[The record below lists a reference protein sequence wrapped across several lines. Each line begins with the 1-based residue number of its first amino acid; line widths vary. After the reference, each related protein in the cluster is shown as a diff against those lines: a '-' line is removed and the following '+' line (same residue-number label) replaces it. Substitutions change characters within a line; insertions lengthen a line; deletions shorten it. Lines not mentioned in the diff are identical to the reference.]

1 MKIYTGNRITL
12 LKNGAAFFPAMLAAI
27 DAAVDDIRIE
37 IYIFEDDVSG
47 RAIAEAL
54 ARAAQ
59 RGVAVRLLI
68 DGFGSLKAPETFFD
82 AMRAAGVDVL
92 VYRPLRGKW
101 FPTRHRMRRT
111 HRKIVLVDGKVGF
124 LGGIN
129 FIDDFTENLST
140 THPRYD
146 YAVKVEGP
154 VLAPVYE
161 SVHRL
166 WRRTKWLTQLRR
178 EHDGALPTVAS
189 EAVGDTLLAFVSRDN
204 VKHRRNIE
212 QAYRA
217 AISAAKSEVLIA
229 SSYFLPG
236 RPLRQAL
243 VAATQRGVKV
253 EILLQGAADHPLMQM
268 ATRSLYADLLEAGI
282 VIHEYRP
289 AMLHAKVAVVD
300 GWWATVGSSNLDPFS
315 LLLNREA
322 NIIAVDAAFA
332 TELRASLHD
341 ETMRNAE
348 KLEAHVWATRGMKQK
363 LASWLA
369 LGLISAWLFRRNRDG
384 QYSA

>member
-54 ARAAQ
+54 ARASR

-68 DGFGSLKAPETFFD
+68 DGFGSLEAPETFFD

-161 SVHRL
+161 SVYRL

-178 EHDGALPTVAS
+178 EHDSALPTVAS

-243 VAATQRGVKV
+243 VAATKRGVKV

-268 ATRSLYADLLEAGI
+268 ATRSLYTDLLEAGI

-341 ETMRNAE
+341 ETVRNAE

-369 LGLISAWLFRRNRDG
+369 LGLIRISSAIFG
-384 QYSA
+384 VEAE

>member
-1 MKIYTGNRITL
+1 MKIYPGNRITL

-27 DAAVDDIRIE
+27 DAAVQDIRIE

-101 FPTRHRMRRT
+101 FPTRHRMRRV

-154 VLAPVYE
+154 VLAPIYE
-161 SVHRL
+161 SVYRL
-166 WRRTKWLTQLRR
+166 WRGTRWFTKLRR
-178 EHDGALPTVAS
+178 GHDGVLPIVAS
-189 EAVGDTLLAFVSRDN
+189 QAVGDTPLAFVSRDN

-217 AISAAKSEVLIA
+217 AISSAKSEVLIA

-236 RPLRQAL
+236 RQLRETL
-243 VAATQRGVKV
+243 VAATKRGVKV

-268 ATRSLYADLLEAGI
+268 ATRSLYADLMGAGI
-282 VIHEYRP
+282 IIYEYIP

-300 GWWATVGSSNLDPFS
+300 EQWATVGSSNLDLFS
-315 LLLNREA
+315 LVLNREA
-322 NIIAVDAAFA
+322 NIVALDAAFA
-332 TELRASLHD
+332 AGLRTSLRD
-341 ETMRNAE
+341 EMLLNAE
-348 KLEAHVWATRGMKQK
+348 RLHTHVWATRGFKERVV
-363 LASWLA
+363 SWLA
-369 LGLISAWLFRRNRDG
+369 LGLIRIGSAIFG
-384 QYSA
+384 AEAE

>member
-1 MKIYTGNRITL
+1 
-12 LKNGAAFFPAMLAAI
+12 
-27 DAAVDDIRIE
+27 
-37 IYIFEDDVSG
+37 
-47 RAIAEAL
+47 
-54 ARAAQ
+54 
-59 RGVAVRLLI
+59 
-68 DGFGSLKAPETFFD
+68 
-82 AMRAAGVDVL
+82 
-92 VYRPLRGKW
+92 
-101 FPTRHRMRRT
+101 
-111 HRKIVLVDGKVGF
+111 VLVDGKVGF

-243 VAATQRGVKV
+243 VAATKRGVKV

-268 ATRSLYADLLEAGI
+268 ATRSLYTDLLEAGI

-341 ETMRNAE
+341 ETVRNAE

-369 LGLISAWLFRRNRDG
+369 LGLIRISSAIFG
-384 QYSA
+384 VEAE

>member
-1 MKIYTGNRITL
+1 MKIYSGNRITL

-27 DAAVDDIRIE
+27 DAAVQDIRIE

-101 FPTRHRMRRT
+101 FPTRHRMRRV

-154 VLAPVYE
+154 VLAPIYE
-161 SVHRL
+161 SVYRL
-166 WRRTKWLTQLRR
+166 WRGTKWFTKLRR
-178 EHDGALPTVAS
+178 GHDGVLPIVAS
-189 EAVGDTLLAFVSRDN
+189 QAVGDTPLAFVSRDN

-217 AISAAKSEVLIA
+217 AISSAKSEVLIA

-236 RPLRQAL
+236 RQLRETL
-243 VAATQRGVKV
+243 VAATKRGVKV

-268 ATRSLYADLLEAGI
+268 ATRSLYADLMGAGI
-282 VIHEYRP
+282 IIYEYIP

-300 GWWATVGSSNLDPFS
+300 EQWATVGSSNLDLFS
-315 LLLNREA
+315 LVLNREA
-322 NIIAVDAAFA
+322 NIVALDAAFA
-332 TELRASLHD
+332 AGLRTSLRD
-341 ETMRNAE
+341 EMLLNAE
-348 KLEAHVWATRGMKQK
+348 RLHTHVWATRSFKQRVV
-363 LASWLA
+363 SWLA
-369 LGLISAWLFRRNRDG
+369 LGLIRIGSAIFG
-384 QYSA
+384 AEAE

>member
-348 KLEAHVWATRGMKQK
+348 KLEAHVWATRGIKQK

-369 LGLISAWLFRRNRDG
+369 LGLIRISSAIFG
-384 QYSA
+384 VEAE

>member
-1 MKIYTGNRITL
+1 
-12 LKNGAAFFPAMLAAI
+12 MLAAI
-27 DAAVDDIRIE
+27 DAAVQDIRIE

-101 FPTRHRMRRT
+101 FPTRHRMRRV

-154 VLAPVYE
+154 VLAPIYE
-161 SVHRL
+161 SVYRL
-166 WRRTKWLTQLRR
+166 WRGTKWFTKLRR
-178 EHDGALPTVAS
+178 GHDGVLPIVAS
-189 EAVGDTLLAFVSRDN
+189 QAVGDTPLAFVSRDN

-217 AISAAKSEVLIA
+217 AISSAKSEVLIA
-229 SSYFLPG
+229 KGDIGCSDQAWCESGNFVARCGRSSADANGHALALCRSYGGGNHHLRIHTSDAARKSCSCRRAMG
-236 RPLRQAL
+236 NRGIVKSRPL
-243 VAATQRGVKV
+243 
-253 EILLQGAADHPLMQM
+253 
-268 ATRSLYADLLEAGI
+268 
-282 VIHEYRP
+282 
-289 AMLHAKVAVVD
+289 
-300 GWWATVGSSNLDPFS
+300 
-315 LLLNREA
+315 
-322 NIIAVDAAFA
+322 
-332 TELRASLHD
+332 
-341 ETMRNAE
+341 
-348 KLEAHVWATRGMKQK
+348 
-363 LASWLA
+363 
-369 LGLISAWLFRRNRDG
+369 
-384 QYSA
+384 